1 MTATEIA
8 ILGLSGMIAGIMNSA
23 AGGGTF
29 VAFPALIFLGISP
42 IQANATATIA
52 TWPGTISTL
61 IAYREELK
69 DQYAKIPKLAILSTI
84 GGAIGSTVLLFI
96 SNKFFSDLVPY
107 LLLIATL
114 FFTARPTINRW
125 IQSNKS
131 IQAHTFLYVGSLQ
144 ILFILICIYGGF
156 FGAGMGIM
164 LLAIFGLMGMQ
175 NMHQMN
181 ALRSV
186 IGACTNTITIIIFI
200 VAGLVHWPQAIVM
213 GVGTMLGGYT
223 SARYFRRLS
232 PEWMRKAVII
242 IAWAMTIY
250 FFVRSS

>member
-1 MTATEIA
+1 
-8 ILGLSGMIAGIMNSA
+8 MNSA

-29 VAFPALIFLGISP
+29 VAFPALIFLGIPP

-52 TWPGTISTL
+52 TWPGTVSTL

-84 GGAIGSTVLLFI
+84 GGTIGSIALLFI
-96 SNKFFSDLVPY
+96 SNTLFSDLVPY
-107 LLLIATL
+107 LLLVATL
-114 FFTARPTINRW
+114 FFTARPTIKRW
-125 IQSNKS
+125 IQENKT
-131 IQAHTFLYVGSLQ
+131 IQANSPVYVRALQ
-144 ILFILICIYGGF
+144 ILFVIICIYGGF

-181 ALRSV
+181 ALRSL
-186 IGACTNTITIIIFI
+186 IGACANTISVIVFI
-200 VAGLVHWPQAIVM
+200 VAGLVHWPQAIIM
-213 GVGTMLGGYT
+213 SAGAILGGYT
-223 SARYFRRLS
+223 SATYFRRLS

-242 IAWAMTIY
+242 IAWTMTIY
-250 FFVRSS
+250 FFLKSR